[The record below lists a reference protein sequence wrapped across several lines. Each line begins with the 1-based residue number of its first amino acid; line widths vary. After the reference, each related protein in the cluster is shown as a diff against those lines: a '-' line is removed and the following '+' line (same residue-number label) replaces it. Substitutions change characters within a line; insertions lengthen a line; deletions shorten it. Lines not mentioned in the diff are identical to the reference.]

1 MLSLR
6 DPAQKMSKSA
16 PDASSRL
23 LLTDP
28 PAEVRAKLKRAV
40 TDSER
45 ELVYDPE
52 QRAGV
57 SNLLLMLSSLRGT
70 TPETEAAALNAAG
83 GGAGRLKEA
92 TTDAVIEALQPIQ
105 DALRRLD
112 DDPGYVDEV
121 ERSGRERARA
131 EAQRTMATVRQLVG
145 FD

>member
-1 MLSLR
+1 
-6 DPAQKMSKSA
+6 MSKSA

-23 LLTDP
+23 LLTDS
-28 PAEVRAKLKRAV
+28 PAEVRYKLKRAV

-45 ELVYDPE
+45 ELVYDPAE
-52 QRAGV
+52 RPGV

-70 TPETEAAALNAAG
+70 TPEHEVAALNAAG

-92 TTDAVIEALQPIQ
+92 TTEAVVEALQPIQ
-105 DALRRLD
+105 AALRRLD

-131 EAQRTMATVRQLVG
+131 EARRTMAAVRQLVG
-145 FD
+145 FG